1 MIQNLK
7 ALVVV
12 LALAFL
18 VFRLAKPICL
28 RFTTAQDYDRR
39 RNVWLAI
46 TTLGFISPSFWL
58 YAAFAAPLLLWATNA
73 DRNPGALFLLLL
85 YTVPPTSFQI
95 PVAGINQLFDLG
107 PHRLLAFAVL
117 LPAALRSRPSS
128 SPTSRGTFDAIYA
141 LLLGY
146 MLLTTVLFMPYESF
160 TNTLRRAFLYA
171 LDIVLIYHVFR
182 RTEPTRAAVAEPLV
196 MLALASALMAP
207 VAVFETLRG
216 WLLYTGIG
224 QLWGDIN
231 QFTWLMRGDS
241 LRAQA
246 SAGHSLNLGYLL
258 AMAFGISLY
267 AAARSPS
274 RSTGWWMAAWMW
286 AGLFAA
292 LSRGPWLTAVVV
304 MAVFFALGPR
314 ALSTS
319 LKAFVGLAALGGLV
333 YLSPFGDEV
342 LAYLPFVGT
351 VDSQNVTYRQDI
363 FNTSVLLIEQ
373 SPFFGN
379 PFVLNQ
385 MEHLRQG
392 QGIIDLMNAYVVQA
406 LFYGLVGLALCVSCY
421 LLALWRAGGAWLT
434 AKKCADVELC
444 LLGACLIACMVAT
457 LFFAATATFG
467 PVIYAFAGLLAVYA
481 QLVPQRVAAGAHGAP
496 VNAKRARYVWANG

>member
-12 LALAFL
+12 LALALL

-28 RFTTAQDYDRR
+28 HFMTAQDYERR
-39 RNVWLAI
+39 RNVWLVI

-58 YAAFAAPLLLWATNA
+58 YAVFAAPILLWATNA

-85 YTVPPTSFQI
+85 YSLPPASFQI
-95 PVAGINQLFDLG
+95 PIAGINQLFDLG
-107 PHRLLAFAVL
+107 PHRLLALAVL
-117 LPAALRSRPSS
+117 LPAALRSRPSN
-128 SPTSRGTFDAIYA
+128 SPASRGTFDAIYA
-141 LLLGY
+141 LLLAY

-160 TNTLRRAFLYA
+160 TNTLRRAFLFA
-171 LDIVLIYHVFR
+171 LDTVLIYHVFR

-207 VAVFETLRG
+207 VAVFESLRG

-224 QLWGDIN
+224 HLWGDVN
-231 QFTWLMRGDS
+231 EFAWLMRGDT
-241 LRAQA
+241 LRAQV
-246 SAGHSLNLGYLL
+246 STGHALTLGYVL
-258 AMAFGISLY
+258 AMGFGISLY
-267 AAARSPS
+267 AAKRSPT
-274 RSTGWWMAAWMW
+274 RSTGWWMAAWIW
-286 AGLFAA
+286 AGLLAA
-292 LSRGPWLTAVVV
+292 LSRGPWLTAFVA

-319 LKAFVGLAALGGLV
+319 LKAFVALAALGV
-333 YLSPFGDEV
+333 VTYLSPFGDEV

-351 VDSQNVTYRQDI
+351 VDSQNVTYRQEI
-363 FNTSVLLIEQ
+363 FNTAVVLVQ
-373 SPFFGN
+373 QRPFFGN

-406 LFYGLVGLALCVSCY
+406 LFYGLIGLALCVGCY
-421 LLALWRAGGAWLT
+421 LLAMWRAGGAWLI

-457 LFFAATATFG
+457 LFFAATAAFG
-467 PVIYAFAGLLAVYA
+467 SLIYVFTGLLAVYA
-481 QLVPQRVAAGAHGAP
+481 QLVPQRAASVGYGAAADA
-496 VNAKRARYVWANG
+496 NRARYGWANG